1 MNMFY
6 DDIELGTRLITLMAA
21 AMLVV
26 QFLMVGQRL
35 LPTAIRLFSLQSLF
49 LACLAGTVAYVN
61 QARHVYIAAALT
73 LLLKVIVMPLFLNR
87 ILERATEKA
96 EVESHL
102 NTPASILICGGLTLV
117 GYMVAHP
124 FIKPHERGHSTLAV
138 ATALFLMGFFLMMNR
153 RKAISQVLGLLTAE
167 NGLFLAAISL
177 TYGMPLIVELGIFF
191 DVLIAV
197 MIFGILVYR
206 ISEIFD
212 SMDTN
217 KFRRLRG

>member
-1 MNMFY
+1 MFY
-6 DDIELGTRLITLMAA
+6 DNVEFGTRMITLMAA
-21 AMLVV
+21 AMLVI
-26 QFLMVGQRL
+26 QLLIVGQRL
-35 LPTAIRLFSLQSLF
+35 LPTAIRLFSLQSFF
-49 LACLAGTVAYVN
+49 LACLANTVAYFN
-61 QARHVYIAAALT
+61 HARHIYIAAALT
-73 LLLKVIVMPLFLNR
+73 LLLKVIVMPLFLQR
-87 ILERATEKA
+87 VVKRTSETA
-96 EVESHL
+96 EVESYL
-102 NTPASILICGGLTLV
+102 NTPVSILICGGLTLM

-124 FIKPHERGHSTLAV
+124 FIKPHYRGYSTLAV

-153 RKAISQVLGLLTAE
+153 RKAISQVVGLLTAE

-212 SMDTN
+212 SMDTS
-217 KFRRLRG
+217 KLRRLRG

>member
-1 MNMFY
+1 MFY
-6 DDIELGTRLITLMAA
+6 DNIEFGTRMIPLMAA
-21 AMLVV
+21 AMLVI
-26 QFLMVGQRL
+26 QLLIVGQRL
-35 LPTAIRLFSLQSLF
+35 LPTAIRLFSLQSFF
-49 LACLAGTVAYVN
+49 LACLANTVAYFN
-61 QARHVYIAAALT
+61 HARHIYIAAGLT
-73 LLLKVIVMPLFLNR
+73 LLLKVIVMPLFLQR
-87 ILERATEKA
+87 VVKRTGETA
-96 EVESHL
+96 EVESYL
-102 NTPASILICGGLTLV
+102 NTPLSILICGGLTLM

-124 FIKPHERGHSTLAV
+124 FIKPRHKGYGTLAV

-212 SMDTN
+212 SMDTS
-217 KFRRLRG
+217 KLRRLRG

>member
-1 MNMFY
+1 VFY
-6 DDIELGTRLITLMAA
+6 DNIEFGTRMITLMAA

-26 QFLMVGQRL
+26 QLLLVGQRL
-35 LPTAIRLFSLQSLF
+35 LATAIRLFSLQSFF
-49 LACLAGTVAYVN
+49 LACLANTVAYFN
-61 QARHVYIAAALT
+61 HAPHIYIAAALT
-73 LLLKVIVMPLFLNR
+73 LLLKVIVMPLFLHR
-87 ILERATEKA
+87 VVKRTSEPA
-96 EVESHL
+96 EVETYL
-102 NTPASILICGGLTLV
+102 NTPVSILICGGLTLI

-124 FIKPHERGHSTLAV
+124 FIKPHHRGHSTLAV
-138 ATALFLMGFFLMMNR
+138 ATALFLMGFFLMLNR

-191 DVLIAV
+191 DVLIGV

-212 SMDTN
+212 SMDTS
-217 KFRRLRG
+217 KLRRLRG

>member
-1 MNMFY
+1 MFY
-6 DDIELGTRLITLMAA
+6 DDIQFGTRMITLMAA
-21 AMLVV
+21 GMLVT
-26 QFLMVGQRL
+26 QLLIVGQRL
-35 LPTAIRLFSLQSLF
+35 LPTSIRLFSLQSFL
-49 LACLAGTVAYVN
+49 LACLANTVAYFN
-61 QARHVYIAAALT
+61 HARHIYIAAFLT

-87 ILERATEKA
+87 IVKRTSETTE
-96 EVESHL
+96 VQSYL
-102 NTPASILICGGLTLV
+102 NTPVSILICGGLTLI

-124 FIKPHERGHSTLAV
+124 FIKPHQRGHSTLAV

-212 SMDTN
+212 SLDTS
-217 KFRRLRG
+217 KLRRLRG